1 MCKVAVRAQIALVFL
16 ILLQGTLVLPAFAS
30 AELQQQ
36 RQDYL
41 DATRALKKGD
51 LDTFHALY
59 TRLDDYILQ
68 GYLQYE
74 FLKERISSTPIGA
87 IREFL
92 DENKHAPIS
101 AQLRNIWLEH
111 LAAAGDEE
119 TFLKEYQ
126 GRVSDP
132 KLRCYRLKL
141 LFASTTDAE
150 SLSDEVER
158 LWLTRERLPAICD
171 KVFRHWHEAGYLTR
185 DLVWAR
191 IKLLMAR
198 NRLSHAREV
207 ANQYLS
213 ANDKVWLRRWQ
224 ALHRDP
230 AGRLL
235 KIDYPVETELAR
247 TIVTNGVIRLAY
259 RDPDKAMMKWQRLR
273 QKHSALSEDE
283 DWILRKVGIIATQQH
298 LPGAEEW
305 LSRVVEGSGDKE
317 LRRWHLRAILR
328 AGDWQKAKRLIQNL
342 SEDEQ
347 VDRFW
352 LYWTARIME
361 QTGEGAK
368 ARYLFALVA
377 TERNYY
383 SFLAADRIGVGYT
396 MQHRSINASPDEVMQ
411 LLKRPGIRAARELH
425 AVGDFVTA
433 RRQWDW
439 SLSRM
444 DKRELKVAAL
454 IAQEWGWHDRVIY
467 TLSKSGYRHDLDLRF
482 PLLYRPM
489 VETNAKANNLDPSW
503 IFGVM
508 RQESAFVADA
518 RSPAGALGLMQL
530 MPRVGRAT
538 ARQLKLRI
546 RNNDAILEIENNLR
560 LGAAFLKNMLR
571 RYNGHQMLATA
582 AYNAG
587 PSRVR
592 HWLPQSAAIDADA
605 WVETIPFEETRDYVK
620 NVMAYTAVYDHRLGR
635 RPVRLCQ
642 RMPSVTP
649 LASGAEAESA
659 CSFSQSI
666 LEPTG

>member
-1 MCKVAVRAQIALVFL
+1 MALVFL
-16 ILLQGTLVLPAFAS
+16 ILLHGTLVFPVFAS

-41 DATRALKKGD
+41 DATRALKKAD
-51 LDTFHALY
+51 LDIFHALY

-92 DENKHAPIS
+92 DQNKHAPIS
-101 AQLRNIWLEH
+101 AQLRNIWLKH

-119 TFLKEYQ
+119 TFLKQYQ
-126 GRVSDP
+126 GGAGDP
-132 KLRCYRLKL
+132 KLRCYRFKL
-141 LFASTTDAE
+141 LFASTTDAQ

-158 LWLTRERLPAICD
+158 LWLTHKRLPAICD
-171 KVFRHWHEAGYLTR
+171 EVFRHWHEAGYLTR

-207 ANQYLS
+207 ANQYLN

-247 TIVTNGVIRLAY
+247 TIVTNAVIRLAY
-259 RDPDKAMMKWQRLR
+259 RDPDKAMMKWRRLR
-273 QKHSALSEDE
+273 QKHSALLEDE
-283 DWILRKVGIIATQQH
+283 GRILRKVGIIATQQH
-298 LPGAEEW
+298 LPSAEEW
-305 LSRVVEGSGDKE
+305 LSRVVAGSDDKE

-328 AGDWQKAKRLIQNL
+328 AGDWQKAKRLIKNL

-361 QTGEGAK
+361 QTGESAK

-383 SFLAADRIGVGYT
+383 GFLAADRINVDYT
-396 MQHRSINASPDEVMQ
+396 MQHRSISASPDEVMQ

-433 RRQWDW
+433 RRQWGW

-467 TLSKSGYRHDLDLRF
+467 TLSKSGHRHDLDLRF

-538 ARQLKLRI
+538 GRQLKLRI
-546 RNNDAILEIENNLR
+546 RNNNAILQIENNLR

-592 HWLPQSAAIDADA
+592 DWLPQSAAIDADA

-642 RMPSVTP
+642 RMLSVTP
-649 LASGAEAESA
+649 LASGAEVESA
-659 CSFSQSI
+659 CPSSQSI
-666 LEPTG
+666 LAPTR

>member
-1 MCKVAVRAQIALVFL
+1 MVRVQQTLVFL
-16 ILLQGTLVLPAFAS
+16 ILLHGTFVMTAS
-30 AELQQQ
+30 ASVELQQQ

-41 DATRALKKGD
+41 DAMRALKKRD
-51 LDTFHALY
+51 VDTFHALY

-74 FLKERISSTPIGA
+74 FLKERISLTPIGA

-92 DENKHAPIS
+92 NENEHAPIS
-101 AQLRNIWLEH
+101 AQLRNMWLEH
-111 LAAAGDEE
+111 LATTGDEE

-126 GRVSDP
+126 GRVSNP

-141 LFASTTDAE
+141 LFTSMTDVE
-150 SLSDEVER
+150 SLGDEVER
-158 LWLTRERLPAICD
+158 LWLTHQRLPSICD
-171 KVFRHWHEAGYLTR
+171 EVFRHWHEAGHLTR

-198 NRLSHAREV
+198 NRLGHAREV
-207 ANQYLS
+207 AHQYLN

-224 ALHRDP
+224 VLHRDP
-230 AGRLL
+230 ARRLL

-247 TIVTNGVIRLAY
+247 AIVTNSVIRLAS
-259 RDPDKAMMKWQRLR
+259 RDPDQAMTVWQQLKR
-273 QKHSALSEDE
+273 KHVTLSEDE
-283 DWILRKVGIIATQQH
+283 DRILRKVGVIAARQH
-298 LPGAEEW
+298 LPSAEEW
-305 LSRVVEGSGDKE
+305 LSRVAEDSDDKR
-317 LRRWHLRAILR
+317 LRRWYLRAILR
-328 AGDWQKAKRLIQNL
+328 AGNWQKAKQLIGNL

-352 LYWTARIME
+352 LYWTARVME
-361 QTGEGAK
+361 QTGESAK
-368 ARYLFALVA
+368 ARYMFALVA

-383 SFLAADRIGVGYT
+383 SFLAADRIGVDYT

-411 LLKRPGIRAARELH
+411 LLRRPDIRAARELY
-425 AVGDFVTA
+425 AIGDFVTA

-444 DKRELKVAAL
+444 DKGEFKVAAL
-454 IAQEWGWHDRVIY
+454 VAGEWGWHDRAIY
-467 TLSKSGYRHDLDLRF
+467 TLSKTGHRHDLDLRF
-482 PLLYRPM
+482 PLLFRPM
-489 VETNAKANNLDPSW
+489 VETNAQANNLDPSW
-503 IFGVM
+503 MFGVM

-530 MPRVGRAT
+530 MPRIGRAT
-538 ARQLKLRI
+538 GRELKLHI
-546 RNNDAILEIENNLR
+546 RNNDQILNIENNLR

-571 RYNGHQMLATA
+571 RYKGHQVLATA

-592 HWLPQSAAIDADA
+592 VWLPQSAAIDADA

-642 RMPSVTP
+642 RMPSVMP
-649 LASGAEAESA
+649 LASGGETVSA
-659 CSFSQSI
+659 CPSSRWI
-666 LEPTG
+666 LAPTG

>member
-1 MCKVAVRAQIALVFL
+1 MVRAQTTLLFL
-16 ILLQGTLVLPAFAS
+16 IFLHGTLVLPASAS

-36 RQDYL
+36 RQGYL
-41 DATRALKKGD
+41 DAMGALKKGD
-51 LDTFHALY
+51 LDTFHTLY
-59 TRLDDYILQ
+59 TRLDGYILQ

-74 FLKERISSTPIGA
+74 FLKERISSTPIDA

-92 DENKHAPIS
+92 DKNKYAPIS

-119 TFLKEYQ
+119 AFLKEYQ
-126 GRVSDP
+126 GRVSGP

-141 LFASTTDAE
+141 LLASATDTE
-150 SLSDEVER
+150 SLSHEVER
-158 LWLTRERLPAICD
+158 LWLTYKRLPTICD

-207 ANQYLS
+207 ANQYLN

-224 ALHRDP
+224 TLHRDP

-235 KIDYPVETELAR
+235 KIDYPVETKLAR
-247 TIVTNGVIRLAY
+247 AIVTSGVIRLAN
-259 RDPDKAMMKWQRLR
+259 RDPDQAMMKWQRLR
-273 QKHSALSEDE
+273 QKHSALAEDE
-283 DWILRKVGIIATQQH
+283 DRILREVGIIATRHH
-298 LPGAEEW
+298 LPSAEKW
-305 LSRVVEGSGDKE
+305 LSRVNESSDDKD
-317 LRRWHLRAILR
+317 LRRWRLRAMLR
-328 AGDWQKAKRLIQNL
+328 TGDWHKAKRLIENL

-352 LYWTARIME
+352 LYWTARVME
-361 QTGEGAK
+361 QTGENAK

-383 SFLAADRIGVGYT
+383 SFLSADRVRVDYT
-396 MQHRSINASPDEVMQ
+396 MHHRSIDASPDEVMQ

-454 IAQEWGWHDRVIY
+454 IAREWGWHDRVIY
-467 TLSKSGYRHDLDLRF
+467 TLSKSGHRNDLDLRF
-482 PLLYRPM
+482 PLLYRSM
-489 VETNAKANNLDPSW
+489 VETNAKANSLDPSW
-503 IFGVM
+503 LFGVI
-508 RQESAFVADA
+508 RQESAFVPDA
-518 RSPAGALGLMQL
+518 RSSAGALGLMQL

-538 ARQLKLRI
+538 GRQLKLRI
-546 RNNDAILEIENNLR
+546 RTNDAILKVENNLR

-571 RYNGHQMLATA
+571 RYKGHQMLATA

-587 PSRVR
+587 PTRVR
-592 HWLPQSAAIDADA
+592 NWLPRSAAIDADG

-620 NVMAYTAVYDHRLGR
+620 NVMAYMAVYDHRLGR
-635 RPVRLCQ
+635 RPVRLCE
-642 RMPSVTP
+642 RMPSVAP
-649 LASGAEAESA
+649 RASVPEGASA
-659 CSFSQSI
+659 CPSSKSI
-666 LEPTG
+666 LDPMG

>member
-1 MCKVAVRAQIALVFL
+1 MLRVQITLVFL
-16 ILLQGTLVLPAFAS
+16 LYLHATLVLPAFAS
-30 AELQQQ
+30 VELQQQ

-41 DATRALKKGD
+41 DAKRALKKRD
-51 LDTFHALY
+51 PDNFHALY

-74 FLKERISSTPIGA
+74 FLKQRISSTPIGA
-87 IREFL
+87 IRQFL

-101 AQLRNIWLEH
+101 TQLRDIWLEH

-119 TFLKEYQ
+119 TFLKEYR
-126 GRVSDP
+126 GTVSNP

-141 LFASTTDAE
+141 LFASTADAE
-150 SLSDEVER
+150 SLSHEVER
-158 LWLTRERLPAICD
+158 LWLTRKRLPAICD
-171 KVFRHWHEAGYLTR
+171 KVFRHWQEAGYLTR

-198 NRLSHAREV
+198 NRLSHARQV
-207 ANQYLS
+207 ANQYLN

-224 ALHRDP
+224 TLYRDP
-230 AGRLL
+230 ARRLL

-247 TIVTNGVIRLAY
+247 MIVTNGVIRLAN
-259 RDPDKAMMKWQRLR
+259 RDPDQAMMTWQRLR
-273 QKHSALSEDE
+273 QKHSALTEDE
-283 DWILRKVGIIATQQH
+283 DRILREVGIIATRQH
-298 LPGAEEW
+298 LPSAEKW
-305 LSRVVEGSGDKE
+305 LSRVTESGDDKD
-317 LRRWHLRAILR
+317 LRHWRLRAMLR
-328 AGDWQKAKRLIQNL
+328 AGDWQKAKQVIENL
-342 SEDEQ
+342 TEDEQ

-352 LYWTARIME
+352 LYWTARVMA
-361 QTGEGAK
+361 QTGENAK

-383 SFLAADRIGVGYT
+383 GFLSADHIGVGYT

-411 LLKRPGIRAARELH
+411 LLKRPGIRAARELY
-425 AVGDFVTA
+425 AIGDFVTA
-433 RRQWDW
+433 RRQWNW
-439 SLSRM
+439 NLSRM

-454 IAQEWGWHDRVIY
+454 IAREWGWHDRVVY
-467 TLSKSGYRHDLDLRF
+467 TLSKSGHRHDIDLRF

-489 VETNAKANNLDPSW
+489 VETNAKANSLDPSW
-503 IFGVM
+503 IFSVM

-518 RSPAGALGLMQL
+518 RSSAGALGLMQL

-538 ARQLKLRI
+538 GRQLKLRI
-546 RNNDAILEIENNLR
+546 RSNDAILNVENNLR

-571 RYNGHQMLATA
+571 RYKGHQMLATA

-587 PSRVR
+587 PTRVR
-592 HWLPQSAAIDADA
+592 GWLPQSAAIDADV

-642 RMPSVTP
+642 RMPSVAAR
-649 LASGAEAESA
+649 ASAPEAESA
-659 CSFSQSI
+659 CPFSKSI
-666 LEPTG
+666 LDPAG

>member
-1 MCKVAVRAQIALVFL
+1 MVRAQITLLFL
-16 ILLQGTLVLPAFAS
+16 IFLHGTLVLPASAS

-36 RQDYL
+36 RQGYL
-41 DATRALKKGD
+41 DAMGALKKGD
-51 LDTFHALY
+51 LDTFHTLY
-59 TRLDDYILQ
+59 TRLDGYILQ

-74 FLKERISSTPIGA
+74 FLKERISSTPIDA

-92 DENKHAPIS
+92 DKNKYAPIS

-119 TFLKEYQ
+119 AFLKEYQ
-126 GRVSDP
+126 GRVSGP

-141 LFASTTDAE
+141 LLASATDTE
-150 SLSDEVER
+150 SLSHEVER
-158 LWLTRERLPAICD
+158 LWLTYKRLPTICD

-207 ANQYLS
+207 ANQYLN

-224 ALHRDP
+224 TLHRDP

-235 KIDYPVETELAR
+235 KIDYPVETKLAR
-247 TIVTNGVIRLAY
+247 AIVTSGVIRLAN
-259 RDPDKAMMKWQRLR
+259 RDPDQAMMKWQRLR
-273 QKHSALSEDE
+273 QKHSALAEDE
-283 DWILRKVGIIATQQH
+283 DRILREVGIIATRHH
-298 LPGAEEW
+298 LPSAEKW
-305 LSRVVEGSGDKE
+305 LSRVNESSDDKD
-317 LRRWHLRAILR
+317 LRRWRLRAMLR
-328 AGDWQKAKRLIQNL
+328 TGDWHKAKRLIENL

-352 LYWTARIME
+352 LYWTARVME
-361 QTGEGAK
+361 QTGENAK

-383 SFLAADRIGVGYT
+383 SFLSADRVRVDYT
-396 MQHRSINASPDEVMQ
+396 MHHRSIDASPDEVMQ

-433 RRQWDW
+433 RRQWDL

-454 IAQEWGWHDRVIY
+454 IAREWGWHDRVIY
-467 TLSKSGYRHDLDLRF
+467 TLSKSGHRNDLDLRF
-482 PLLYRPM
+482 PLLYRSM
-489 VETNAKANNLDPSW
+489 VETNAKANSLDPSW
-503 IFGVM
+503 FFGVI
-508 RQESAFVADA
+508 RQESAFVPDA
-518 RSPAGALGLMQL
+518 RSSAGALGLMQL

-538 ARQLKLRI
+538 GRQLKLRI
-546 RNNDAILEIENNLR
+546 RTNDAILKVENNLR

-571 RYNGHQMLATA
+571 RYKGHQMLATA

-587 PSRVR
+587 PTRVR
-592 HWLPQSAAIDADA
+592 NWLPRSAAIDADV

-635 RPVRLCQ
+635 RPVRLCE
-642 RMPSVTP
+642 RMPSVAP
-649 LASGAEAESA
+649 RASVPEGASA
-659 CSFSQSI
+659 CPSSKSI
-666 LEPTG
+666 LDPMG